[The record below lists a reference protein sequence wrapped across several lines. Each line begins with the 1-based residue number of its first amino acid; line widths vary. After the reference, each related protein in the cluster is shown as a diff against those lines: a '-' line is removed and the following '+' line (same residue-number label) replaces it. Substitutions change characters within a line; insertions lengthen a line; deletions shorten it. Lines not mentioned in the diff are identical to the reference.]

1 MRNRVRTYLAIMVG
15 STGLTIGACGGHKDN
30 AATDNSAYPPAS
42 TPAASATPMADS
54 TAMAQTAPH
63 HSKLKGA
70 LVGAAVGHVLGGHA
84 VAGAAAGA
92 LLQHERNKRP

>member
-1 MRNRVRTYLAIMVG
+1 MRNRVRTYVAIMAT
-15 STGLTIGACGGHKDN
+15 SIGLTVGACGGHKDN
-30 AATDNSAYPPAS
+30 AAANNAYPPAS
-42 TPAASATPMADS
+42 TPATSATPMADS
-54 TAMAQTAPH
+54 TAMARTAPH

-92 LLQHERNKRP
+92 LLQHERNKRPY